1 MAVAAAQND
10 VSSVIAAINGAGGS
24 GSSGAMKEVEDRFLK
39 LLVTQLKNQDP
50 MNPMEN
56 AEMTMQLAQMSTV
69 EGINKLNANMESLLA
84 GYQAAQTLQA
94 TALLGHQVLTDGNVM
109 TLVDGQAVGAA
120 ELAKAADKVTVKVLG
135 NGGQVLDT
143 LEMGPQAAGEIRFG
157 WDGTDSSGNALPNGQ
172 YRFEVN
178 AVSGGSAVAAVPL
191 SLVPVSSVRMQGG
204 NVSLELA
211 GIGQRT
217 LDQVRQVFN

>member
-10 VSSVIAAINGAGGS
+10 MSSVIAAINGAGKT

-94 TALLGHQVLTDGNVM
+94 TALLGHQVLTEGNVM
-109 TLVDGQAVGAA
+109 SLVDGQAVGAA
-120 ELAKAADKVTVKVLG
+120 ELSAPADRVTVQVLG
-135 NGGQVLDT
+135 SAGQVLDT
-143 LEMGPQAAGEIRFG
+143 LEMGAQPAGEVRFA
-157 WDGTDSSGNALPNGQ
+157 WDGVAADGSALPNGQ
-172 YRFEVN
+172 YGFL
-178 AVSGGSAVAAVPL
+178 VSAQAGGQAIAATPL
-191 SLVPVSSVRMQGG
+191 ALVQVSSVRMQDG
-204 NVSLELA
+204 NVSLELG

-217 LDQVRQVFN
+217 LGQVRQVF

>member
-10 VSSVIAAINGAGGS
+10 MSSVIAAINGTGNT
-24 GSSGAMKEVEDRFLK
+24 GSSGGIKEVEDRFLK

-56 AEMTMQLAQMSTV
+56 AEMTTQLAQMSTV
-69 EGINKLNANMESLLA
+69 EGINKLNASMESLLA

-94 TALLGHQVLTDGNVM
+94 TSLLGHQVLTEGNVM

-120 ELAKAADKVTVKVLG
+120 ELAAPADKVTVKVYG
-135 NGGQVLDT
+135 SGGQVVDSID
-143 LEMGPQAAGEIRFG
+143 MGPQAAGEIRFG
-157 WDGTDSSGNALPNGQ
+157 WDGTDSAGNALPNGQ

-178 AVSGGSAVAAVPL
+178 AVSGGSAIPVTPL
-191 SLVPVSSVRMQGG
+191 ALVPVNSVRLQGG
-204 NVSLELA
+204 TVSMELA